1 MAGCKR
7 TGATVLYAT
16 HDLNWAAAYC
26 DRMLVM
32 QEGTLAVDDGPD
44 RVMRPDVISRYFGFE
59 ADSIER
65 NGRSWLVPRV

>member
-1 MAGCKR
+1 MKR
-7 TGATVLYAT
+7 ILASAVVLLLLAAAT
-16 HDLNWAAAYC
+16 WAAAYC

-32 QEGTLAVDDGPD
+32 QEGTLAVDDAPAQ
-44 RVMRPDVISRYFGFE
+44 VMRPEVIARYFGFE